1 VSNLSLVIT
10 AIAAERP
17 AIAVMTKLR
26 LLTAR

>member
-10 AIAAERP
+10 AIAGLSA